1 MDRADGVM
9 DDAFGGANMLGLK
22 QTASE
27 SGRAVLARQAQAGLD
42 NFVPLDNLR
51 RTKLDLGKKIAWFLT
66 NKITAARKI
75 RITGNTFEIQE
86 MQKQGLLE
94 PHPYKPTLGYM
105 EVNTKPENS
114 IENLEVDVVVSEA
127 EFSPN
132 KMMANL
138 AAMTDAFKSGMVA
151 VPPPPDVAID
161 MLPIPQELKERWKA
175 TLQPKEEDP
184 MKISANYKDLPPD
197 AKGALLEKKGLPAT
211 PESIVAKEIIDKPHL
226 TPQEKSGNA

>member
-1 MDRADGVM
+1 
-9 DDAFGGANMLGLK
+9 MLGLK

-66 NKITAARKI
+66 NEITAARKL
-75 RITGNTFEIQE
+75 RITGSTFEIQE

-94 PHPYKPTLGYM
+94 PHPFKPTLGYM
-105 EVNTKPENS
+105 EVNTKPQNT
-114 IENLEVDVVVSEA
+114 IEDLEVDVVVGEA

-132 KMMANL
+132 RMQANL

-175 TLQPKEEDP
+175 TLQPKEEP
-184 MKISANYKDLPPD
+184 VSKGVSINYKDIPPD
-197 AKGALLEKKGLPAT
+197 SKAQVLDKMGIPSNPQG
-211 PESIVAKEIIDKPHL
+211 IVAKEILDKPHL
-226 TPQEKSGNA
+226 TQQETSGNA